1 VLQGGSFTKSGAG
14 VFVIKGSNGYTGST
28 SVSGGVLRLGSNNT
42 LPTST
47 ALTLSGGTLNTGG
60 FSQTVA
66 SISIT
71 NNSIIELNSAVHTF
85 TSTAIGS
92 FASGKNLTI
101 NGWEGTYAAP
111 GSSAVKGKII
121 INGTALSSTI
131 LGQIKFFNVANLI
144 IHSAI
149 QLGTKE
155 VVPGN

>member
-1 VLQGGSFTKSGAG
+1 M
-14 VFVIKGSNGYTGST
+14 
-28 SVSGGVLRLGSNNT
+28 LRLGSSNSI
-42 LPTST
+42 PTGS
-47 ALTLSGGTLNTGG
+47 ALTLNSGTLSTGG
-60 FSQTVA
+60 FNQTVA

-71 NNSIIELNSAVHTF
+71 NNSFIELTSAIHTF

-131 LGQIKFFNVANLI
+131 LGQIKFYNAANLL
-144 IHSAI
+144 IHSTI